1 VKEKGM
7 TLMELMVVISIIG
20 ILAIALGFQF
30 QGWMGNYKVESQIR
44 DMYADLLNARARA
57 MQKNRMHFVSLAT
70 NQYTIYEDTNPAP
83 DGNETL
89 ETGSDTM
96 VVQKTTDYNI
106 VPALDGGVTQF
117 NFNKDGLVSNNG
129 TIRLSST
136 VTPDYDCIKLSNN
149 IKINVGEWNA
159 GSSDCDVK

>member
-106 VPALDGGVTQF
+106 VPALGGVTQF
-117 NFNKDGLVSNNG
+117 NFNKEGLISANG

-136 VTPDYDCIKLSNN
+136 VTPDYDCIRLSDN
-149 IKINVGEWNA
+149 IKINVGKWNA